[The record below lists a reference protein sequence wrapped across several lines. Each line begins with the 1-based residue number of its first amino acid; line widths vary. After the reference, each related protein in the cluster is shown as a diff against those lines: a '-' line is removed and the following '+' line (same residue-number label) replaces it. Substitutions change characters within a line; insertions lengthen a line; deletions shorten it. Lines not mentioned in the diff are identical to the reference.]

1 MLICDKRRPASREQP
16 TLAPQRG
23 ANRPPRAGR
32 FASLAQPYAPRLGR
46 SRTGG
51 ATPPRPPRAAPP
63 VRPSAHGPRPSV
75 AQRGRGW
82 ARWVVPTERSDW
94 GQHSSGKDCL
104 RNPLLPHEF
113 IKTVVWQ
120 AKRVRP
126 KAEPLWSRWR
136 RSGCMW
142 SSRAFCGLVHMCP
155 RRASLSIRQN
165 RQGGGATRFP
175 VFRLFERT

>member
-63 VRPSAHGPRPSV
+63 VASRPRVPAVCRPGGRQGEAAQGCPAVWLFEGIFLKAGPCGCAAGGSG
-75 AQRGRGW
+75 GRAPRCSG
-82 ARWVVPTERSDW
+82 AVV
-94 GQHSSGKDCL
+94 
-104 RNPLLPHEF
+104 NPF
-113 IKTVVWQ
+113 MDGG
-120 AKRVRP
+120 
-126 KAEPLWSRWR
+126 
-136 RSGCMW
+136 RSGC
-142 SSRAFCGLVHMCP
+142 SRLRLCPPSTGHRVVHGGTGH
-155 RRASLSIRQN
+155 RAQRS
-165 RQGGGATRFP
+165 
-175 VFRLFERT
+175 RLFGFHPSGSAGNGVLRTE